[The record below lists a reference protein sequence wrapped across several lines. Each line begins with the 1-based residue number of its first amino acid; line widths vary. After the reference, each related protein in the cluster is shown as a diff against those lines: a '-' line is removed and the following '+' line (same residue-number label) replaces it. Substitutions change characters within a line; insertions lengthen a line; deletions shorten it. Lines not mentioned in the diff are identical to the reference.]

1 MKKANFSE
9 TRQTITRKLCAI
21 TKSLNN
27 IIRETEFEAQ
37 QKNHLPPESWDTQMK
52 LNHIY
57 LVNEYLLEKMSRIKS
72 FTHEGMMNNP
82 ADYYESDLTLVDTM
96 MTLSLF
102 NTEPK
107 AEFSTNL
114 FFSKDSLHLKI
125 NRQIYQIHEAVKVF
139 PNEIANN
146 YIEEFKLI
154 PGIKLDF
161 FQIVYLGITHMLH
174 HINQISTEREINQL
188 LELQSVQQSVRL

>member
-9 TRQTITRKLCAI
+9 TRQTITRKLCTI
-21 TKSLNN
+21 TRFLNN
-27 IIRETEFEAQ
+27 TILETELEGQ
-37 QKNHLPPESWDTQMK
+37 EKNHLSPESWDTQMT

-72 FTHEGMMNNP
+72 FTHEGMMNNHI
-82 ADYYESDLTLVDTM
+82 DYTESDFTLVDTM
-96 MTLSLF
+96 MELSLF
-102 NTEPK
+102 NSESK
-107 AEFSTNL
+107 AEFSKNL

-125 NRQIYQIHEAVKVF
+125 NRQIYQIHEAVNVF

-188 LELQSVQQSVRL
+188 LELHSVQQPVCV